1 MVTKKLL
8 SKVYAVYQEIFDR
21 IQRHIDRLAYATY
34 SYVNLDNW
42 IFGDEHT
49 IIINTSDTYFD
60 DCTGYDETSISI
72 ESKYLETDDAFEDWI
87 DVRYNER
94 KVTDEEKARKEAKSK
109 EDYERRMYDKL
120 KNKFE

>member
-1 MVTKKLL
+1 MATKKLL
-8 SKVYAVYQEIFDR
+8 SEVYAVYQEIFDR
-21 IQRHIDRLAYATY
+21 IQRHIDRFAYATY

-42 IFGDEHT
+42 TFDDEHT
-49 IIINTSDTYFD
+49 IIINTSDTCFII
-60 DCTGYDETSISI
+60 TSISI

-94 KVTDEEKARKEAKSK
+94 KVTDEEKARKEAKRK

>member
-1 MVTKKLL
+1 MSNKINFSEL
-8 SKVYAVYQEIFDR
+8 YAIYQEIFDR
-21 IQRHIDRLAYATY
+21 IQRHIDRFAYATY
-34 SYVNLDNW
+34 SYINLDSWTFN
-42 IFGDEHT
+42 DEHT

-94 KVTDEEKARKEAKSK
+94 KVTDEEKARKEAKRK

-120 KNKFE
+120 KNKF